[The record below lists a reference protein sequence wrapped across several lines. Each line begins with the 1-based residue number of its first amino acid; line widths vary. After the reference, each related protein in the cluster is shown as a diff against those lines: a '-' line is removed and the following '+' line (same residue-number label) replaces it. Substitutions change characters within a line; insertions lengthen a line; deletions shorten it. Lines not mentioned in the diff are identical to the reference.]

1 MATRIQELA
10 CAKTMT
16 VPAKQTNLTT
26 ANTPT
31 IAELDAA
38 FGAASNASTTEAF
51 VAVIDE
57 NGAATNGMIIFGMGG
72 KWYHIQ
78 GTQAS

>member
-1 MATRIQELA
+1 MATRIQSLK

-16 VPAKQTNLTT
+16 VPAATTNLTT
-26 ANTPT
+26 ADTPT
-31 IAELDAA
+31 EAELDAA
-38 FGAASNASTTEAF
+38 FGASSNASTDEAF

-72 KWYHIQ
+72 KWYHVQ
-78 GTQAS
+78 GTQAA